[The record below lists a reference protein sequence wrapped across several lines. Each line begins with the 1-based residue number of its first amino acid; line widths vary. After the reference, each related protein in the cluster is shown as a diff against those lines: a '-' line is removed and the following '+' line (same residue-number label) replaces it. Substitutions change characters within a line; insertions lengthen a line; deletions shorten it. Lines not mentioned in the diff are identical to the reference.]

1 MESERHATGR
11 WPMKLASAE
20 RKLLPARRADGPEQ
34 PKRRQASGIRR
45 HSAGKRKNP
54 GVSEPGSNSG
64 PDPGARGPCVGP
76 VESWGPKANR
86 EGSVPD
92 PPETQGVYQM
102 GDVQARSW
110 TTGTCAGLQ
119 HPSKP
124 AVMVEG
130 SSQETPE
137 SAQIC

>member
-1 MESERHATGR
+1 MTDETR
-11 WPMKLASAE
+11 L
-20 RKLLPARRADGPEQ
+20 RRAEITSGAPRGRARAAQ
-34 PKRRQASGIRR
+34 TASSVRHSEAFRWEAKESGRVGIRLELR
-45 HSAGKRKNP
+45 P
-54 GVSEPGSNSG
+54 TP
-64 PDPGARGPCVGP
+64 RGPCVGP
-76 VESWGPKANR
+76 VESWGQKANR